1 MNSCLHVEGT
11 YFTSVDHSVENV
23 PYDLLNARL
32 SKSILKYYILDK
44 FVFTNRYM
52 RVFPEKGQH
61 LKWTFTL
68 IIYYPIFHYQ
78 TISFPF
84 EKLYPGVL

>member
-44 FVFTNRYM
+44 FVVTNRYM
-52 RVFPEKGQH
+52 RVYREKG
-61 LKWTFTL
+61 L
-68 IIYYPIFHYQ
+68 
-78 TISFPF
+78 
-84 EKLYPGVL
+84 